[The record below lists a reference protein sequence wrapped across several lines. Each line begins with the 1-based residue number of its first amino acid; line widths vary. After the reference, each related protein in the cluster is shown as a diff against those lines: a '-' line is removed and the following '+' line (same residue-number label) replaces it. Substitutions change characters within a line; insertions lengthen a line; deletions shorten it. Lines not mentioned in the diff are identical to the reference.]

1 MKIKFDLKNCYGIG
15 ALVEEMEYKE
25 GKGNTAI
32 LYAPNGTMKT
42 SLTKTFKQ
50 LIAGKEPCD
59 ELYTNRVSSA
69 SITID
74 GDAIDKDNTYVFV
87 NSDADGS
94 KQISTFLANAD
105 LKAEYDA
112 IYQQLDGAKKALK
125 KKVKQIAKSSDCEE
139 EIQTAFKRQ
148 EGDNYF
154 DCLQEVKDQLL
165 GELDALEGYDF
176 KFNDVFEK
184 GGKVKDFIRENQ
196 ATIERYFEK
205 YTELIQG
212 SHFFSSTAKFGTSQ
226 ANSLLKSVGDN
237 RYFQA
242 GYRFELGGEEVP
254 KSISSKKD
262 MEDVIEGEMQ
272 RIFADDDIKAMFED
286 LESKLDKNQS
296 LKGFKDVI
304 QAYPELIPELVDYDE
319 FERKILRG
327 YLKQC
332 EAELNTLT
340 ELYAAKKDELKDI
353 VRRANE
359 ERSQWEK
366 VIDLFNSRFF
376 VPFTLD
382 LQNKSDILLSAKS
395 PVLQFLYQ
403 DGGDTPIRQEQK
415 TLVENLSAGEKKA
428 FFILQNIFELE
439 ARRANGQQTLLVF
452 DDIADSFDY
461 KNKYAIIEYIND
473 LAKDGNF
480 KILIL
485 THNFDFYR
493 TVVSRLQAKI
503 AKVVTRKENRTIV
516 LTPAF
521 AQLDILKRRL
531 LHNITQRK
539 AFIACIPFARNII
552 DYTNGDTDEYKLL
565 TACLHLK
572 KNEPGS
578 KEITLSQVLDVV
590 KEVFKAAK
598 DKADDMTFLADNY
611 WDAIMQEADDILND
625 DNEIDIVNKLVL
637 SMAIRL
643 RGEDYMNSQLTDAQK
658 QEIEAGNNLTSST
671 LTVFKKYHIVDKEAE
686 CLVMDRVLML
696 TSENIHKPLVDIS
709 ILHLKQLYNEVK
721 ALLDASKELKSH
733 R

>member
-1 MKIKFDLKNCYGIG
+1 MKLKFDLKNCYGIG
-15 ALVEEMEYKE
+15 ALFEEMEYKA
-25 GKGNTAI
+25 GKGSTAI
-32 LYAPNGTMKT
+32 VYAPNGTMKT

-74 GDAIDKDNTYVFV
+74 GTAINKDNTYVFE
-87 NSDADGS
+87 NNDADGS

-112 IYQQLDGAKKALK
+112 IYQQLEGAKKALK
-125 KKVKQIAKSSDCEE
+125 KKLKQIAKSSDCEE

-148 EGDNYF
+148 YEDNYF
-154 DCLQEVKDQLL
+154 DCLQEVKAQLL
-165 GELDALEGYDF
+165 AELDTLEGYDF

-184 GGKVKDFIRENQ
+184 SGKVKDFIRENQ
-196 ATIERYFEK
+196 ATIKRYFDK

-212 SHFFSSTAKFGTSQ
+212 SHFFSSAARFGTSQ
-226 ANSLLKSVGDN
+226 ANSLLKSVVDN
-237 RYFQA
+237 RYFLA
-242 GYRFELGGEEVP
+242 GHKFELGGEEQP
-254 KSISSKKD
+254 KSIASKKD
-262 MEDVIEGEMQ
+262 MEDVIKAEMQ
-272 RIFADDDIKAMFED
+272 RIFSDEDIKTIFED
-286 LESKLDKNQS
+286 LEGKLDKNQS

-304 QAYPELIPELVDYDE
+304 QAYPELISELVDYDE

-332 EAELNTLT
+332 DAELNALT
-340 ELYAAKKDELKDI
+340 SLYAAQKDNLKDI
-353 VRRANE
+353 VRRANN

-376 VPFTLD
+376 VPFSLE
-382 LQNKSDILLSAKS
+382 LQNKSDILLSAKM
-395 PVLQFLYQ
+395 PELQFLYQ
-403 DGGDTPIRQEQK
+403 DGGDAPILQERK

-493 TVVSRLQAKI
+493 TVVSRLQTKI
-503 AKVVTRKENRTIV
+503 AKVVTKKEDRTVV

-521 AQLDILKRRL
+521 AQPDILKRRL

-572 KNEPGS
+572 KNEPRT
-578 KEITLSQVLDVV
+578 KEITLGQVLEVV
-590 KEVFKAAK
+590 QEVFKAAK
-598 DKADDMTFLADNY
+598 NNASEMSFTADNY
-611 WDAIMQEADDILND
+611 WNAIMHEADEILND
-625 DNEIDIVNKLVL
+625 DNEVDIVNKLVL

-643 RGEDYMNSQLTDAQK
+643 KGEDYMNIQLTDEEK
-658 QEIEAGNNLTSST
+658 LEIEEGNNLTSST
-671 LTVFKKYHIVDKEAE
+671 LTVFKKYHSIDKEDE

-696 TSENIHKPLVDIS
+696 TSENIHINNFMFEPLVDIS
-709 ILHLKQLYNEVK
+709 ILHLKQLYMDIKV
-721 ALLDASKELKSH
+721 LMP
-733 R
+733 

>member
-1 MKIKFDLKNCYGIG
+1 M
-15 ALVEEMEYKE
+15 
-25 GKGNTAI
+25 
-32 LYAPNGTMKT
+32 
-42 SLTKTFKQ
+42 
-50 LIAGKEPCD
+50 
-59 ELYTNRVSSA
+59 
-69 SITID
+69 
-74 GDAIDKDNTYVFV
+74 
-87 NSDADGS
+87 
-94 KQISTFLANAD
+94 
-105 LKAEYDA
+105 
-112 IYQQLDGAKKALK
+112 
-125 KKVKQIAKSSDCEE
+125 
-139 EIQTAFKRQ
+139 
-148 EGDNYF
+148 
-154 DCLQEVKDQLL
+154 
-165 GELDALEGYDF
+165 
-176 KFNDVFEK
+176 
-184 GGKVKDFIRENQ
+184 
-196 ATIERYFEK
+196 
-205 YTELIQG
+205 
-212 SHFFSSTAKFGTSQ
+212 
-226 ANSLLKSVGDN
+226 
-237 RYFQA
+237 
-242 GYRFELGGEEVP
+242 
-254 KSISSKKD
+254 
-262 MEDVIEGEMQ
+262 
-272 RIFADDDIKAMFED
+272 
-286 LESKLDKNQS
+286 
-296 LKGFKDVI
+296 
-304 QAYPELIPELVDYDE
+304 
-319 FERKILRG
+319 
-327 YLKQC
+327 
-332 EAELNTLT
+332 
-340 ELYAAKKDELKDI
+340 
-353 VRRANE
+353 
-359 ERSQWEK
+359 
-366 VIDLFNSRFF
+366 
-376 VPFTLD
+376 
-382 LQNKSDILLSAKS
+382 
-395 PVLQFLYQ
+395 
-403 DGGDTPIRQEQK
+403 
-415 TLVENLSAGEKKA
+415 ENLSAGEKKA

-503 AKVVTRKENRTIV
+503 AKVVTRKEDRTIV

-521 AQLDILKRRL
+521 AQPDILKRRL

-598 DKADDMTFLADNY
+598 DKADDMIFLADNY

-671 LTVFKKYHIVDKEAE
+671 LTVFKKYHIMDKEAE

-696 TSENIHKPLVDIS
+696 TSENIHINNFMFEPLVDIS

-721 ALLDASKELKSH
+721 ALSDA
-733 R
+733 

>member
-1 MKIKFDLKNCYGIG
+1 MKLKFDLKNCYGIG
-15 ALVEEMEYKE
+15 ALFEEMEYKA
-25 GKGNTAI
+25 GKGSTAI
-32 LYAPNGTMKT
+32 VYAPNGTMKT

-74 GDAIDKDNTYVFV
+74 GTAINKDNTYVFE
-87 NSDADGS
+87 NNDADGS

-112 IYQQLDGAKKALK
+112 IYQQLEGAKKALK

-148 EGDNYF
+148 YEDNYF
-154 DCLQEVKDQLL
+154 DCLQEVKAQLL
-165 GELDALEGYDF
+165 AELDTLEGYDF

-184 GGKVKDFIRENQ
+184 SGKVKDFIRENQ
-196 ATIERYFEK
+196 ATIKRYFDK

-212 SHFFSSTAKFGTSQ
+212 SHFFNSAARFGTSQ
-226 ANSLLKSVGDN
+226 ANSLLKSVVDN
-237 RYFQA
+237 RYFLA
-242 GYRFELGGEEVP
+242 GHKFELGGEEQP
-254 KSISSKKD
+254 KSIASKKD
-262 MEDVIEGEMQ
+262 MEDVIKAEMQ
-272 RIFADDDIKAMFED
+272 RIFSDEDIKTIFED
-286 LESKLDKNQS
+286 LEGKLDKNQS

-304 QAYPELIPELVDYDE
+304 QAYPELISELVDYDE

-332 EAELNTLT
+332 DAKLNALT
-340 ELYAAKKDELKDI
+340 SLYAAQKDNLKDI
-353 VRRANE
+353 VRRANN

-376 VPFTLD
+376 VPFSLE
-382 LQNKSDILLSAKS
+382 LQNKSDILLSAKT
-395 PVLQFLYQ
+395 PELQFLYQ
-403 DGGDTPIRQEQK
+403 DGGDAPILQERK

-439 ARRANGQQTLLVF
+439 ARRANGHQTLLVF

-493 TVVSRLQAKI
+493 TVVSRLQTKI
-503 AKVVTRKENRTIV
+503 AKVVTKKEDRTVV

-539 AFIACIPFARNII
+539 AFIACIPFVRNII

-572 KNEPGS
+572 KNEPRT
-578 KEITLSQVLDVV
+578 KEITLGQVLEVV
-590 KEVFKAAK
+590 QEVFKAAK
-598 DKADDMTFLADNY
+598 NNASEMSFTADNY
-611 WDAIMQEADDILND
+611 WNAIMHEADEILND
-625 DNEIDIVNKLVL
+625 DNEVDIVNKLVL

-643 RGEDYMNSQLTDAQK
+643 KGEDYMNIQLTDEEK
-658 QEIEAGNNLTSST
+658 LEIEEGNNLTSST
-671 LTVFKKYHIVDKEAE
+671 LTVFKKYHSIDKEDE

-696 TSENIHKPLVDIS
+696 TSENIHINNFMFEPLVDIS
-709 ILHLKQLYNEVK
+709 ILHLKQLYMDIKV
-721 ALLDASKELKSH
+721 LMP
-733 R
+733 

>member
-1 MKIKFDLKNCYGIG
+1 MKLKFDLKNCYGIG
-15 ALVEEMEYKE
+15 ALFEEMEYKA
-25 GKGNTAI
+25 GKGSTAI
-32 LYAPNGTMKT
+32 VYAPNGTMKT

-74 GDAIDKDNTYVFV
+74 GTAINKDNTYVFE
-87 NSDADGS
+87 NNDADGS

-112 IYQQLDGAKKALK
+112 IYQQLEGAKKALK
-125 KKVKQIAKSSDCEE
+125 KKLKQIAKSSDCEE

-148 EGDNYF
+148 YEDNYF
-154 DCLQEVKDQLL
+154 DCLQEVKAQLL
-165 GELDALEGYDF
+165 AELDTLEGYDF

-184 GGKVKDFIRENQ
+184 SGKVKDFIRENQ
-196 ATIERYFEK
+196 ATIKRYFDK

-212 SHFFSSTAKFGTSQ
+212 SHFFSSAARFGTSQ
-226 ANSLLKSVGDN
+226 ANSLLKSVVDN
-237 RYFQA
+237 RYFLA
-242 GYRFELGGEEVP
+242 GHKFELGGEEQP
-254 KSISSKKD
+254 KSIASKKD
-262 MEDVIEGEMQ
+262 MEDVIKAEMQ
-272 RIFADDDIKAMFED
+272 RIFSDEDIKTIFED
-286 LESKLDKNQS
+286 LEGKLDKNQS

-304 QAYPELIPELVDYDE
+304 QAYPELISELVDYDE

-332 EAELNTLT
+332 DAELNALT
-340 ELYAAKKDELKDI
+340 SLYAAQKDNLKDI
-353 VRRANE
+353 VRRANN

-376 VPFTLD
+376 VPFSLE
-382 LQNKSDILLSAKS
+382 LQNKSDILLSAKT
-395 PVLQFLYQ
+395 PELQFLYQ
-403 DGGDTPIRQEQK
+403 DGGDAPILQERK

-493 TVVSRLQAKI
+493 TVVSRLQTKI
-503 AKVVTRKENRTIV
+503 AKVVTKKEDRTVV

-521 AQLDILKRRL
+521 AQPDILKRRL

-572 KNEPGS
+572 KNEPRT
-578 KEITLSQVLDVV
+578 KEITLGQVLEVV
-590 KEVFKAAK
+590 QEVFKAAK
-598 DKADDMTFLADNY
+598 NNASEMSFTADNY
-611 WDAIMQEADDILND
+611 WNAIMHEADEILND
-625 DNEIDIVNKLVL
+625 DNEVDIVNKLVL

-643 RGEDYMNSQLTDAQK
+643 KGEDYMNIQLTDEEK
-658 QEIEAGNNLTSST
+658 LEIEEGNNLTSST
-671 LTVFKKYHIVDKEAE
+671 LTVFKKYHSIDKEDE

-696 TSENIHKPLVDIS
+696 TSENIHINNFMFEPLVDIS
-709 ILHLKQLYNEVK
+709 ILHLKQLYMDIKV
-721 ALLDASKELKSH
+721 LMP
-733 R
+733 